1 MEKKI
6 YTIAVDL
13 GTSNIVVIAGSKNPD
28 GTLHIEKVISK
39 PSEGIN
45 AGEIENIASAG
56 NTIRTALD
64 EMSQALGIRINEVY
78 TGISGHFMRCESYT
92 DHVFTMDSQSGVS
105 QHDVDAL
112 FARMDNVQA
121 PKDEVIMERIPQ
133 NYILDDNREVKN
145 PVGSFGRRL
154 SATFKFILCES
165 TPLDR
170 LNLVFDRLGITV
182 LGIYPSMLTTAEVV
196 TTPDEKDEGVAV
208 VDLGGGKTDIT
219 VIYKGVVRYAAS
231 LPIGGSVVNNDI
243 CTLGIPERAV
253 ELLKVKHGSAM
264 PDLVEKKKLLKIN
277 GSPRQAKEILAFN
290 LAKAIEARMMDITDM
305 VKNELRESGY
315 FLKLGYGIVLTG
327 GGERMLNIAEL
338 FRRELG
344 LDVRLSTIDLLSK
357 NDNENKPAYA
367 TALGLLMR
375 GLSDGR
381 SSIEG
386 RVQPA
391 NGVAQGGQ
399 NPYAGGATTTPR
411 PATGPTGGVAGGT
424 NGTTS
429 TGATGTMAGGGATPY
444 GGVRRIR
451 GGADDGNKTDNGDE
465 GNHGNSG
472 ESGSKT
478 SGGSSGGDIPGG
490 SSGGGDIV
498 KGKSKIF
505 SGWGDRFKSLINGAF
520 NADDEP
526 DEVL

>member
-1 MEKKI
+1 MEKRI
-6 YTIAVDL
+6 YTVAVDL

-28 GTLHIEKVISK
+28 GTVHIEKVVSK

-56 NTIRTALD
+56 NTIRAAID
-64 EMSQALGIRINEVY
+64 EMSQALGVRINEVY

-133 NYILDDNREVKN
+133 NYVLDDNREVKN

-165 TPLDR
+165 TPLER

-182 LGIYPSMLTTAEVV
+182 LGVYPSMLTTAEVV
-196 TTPDEKDEGVAV
+196 TMPDEKDEGVAV
-208 VDLGGGKTDIT
+208 VDLGGGKTDVT
-219 VIYKGVVRYAAS
+219 VIHKGVVRYAAS
-231 LPIGGSVVNNDI
+231 LPIGGIVVNNDI

-264 PDLVEKKKLLKIN
+264 PELVERRKLLKIN

-290 LAKAIEARMMDITDM
+290 LAKVIEARMMDITDM
-305 VKNELRESGY
+305 VKNELRDSGY

-327 GGERMLNIAEL
+327 GGERMLNVAEL

-344 LDVRLSTIDLLSK
+344 LDVRLSTIDLLNK

-381 SSIEG
+381 SSIEANI
-386 RVQPA
+386 QPA
-391 NGVAQGGQ
+391 TVAQGGSNSNQ
-399 NPYAGGATTTPR
+399 PTQRPTTGTTAGSTTNTAGGGSAS
-411 PATGPTGGVAGGT
+411 GAGQT
-424 NGTTS
+424 
-429 TGATGTMAGGGATPY
+429 AGGGATPY

-451 GGADDGNKTDNGDE
+451 GGNDDGGMISGGDNRNEVIGGTNGGSVSG
-465 GNHGNSG
+465 GNTNGG
-472 ESGSKT
+472 ESG
-478 SGGSSGGDIPGG
+478 GDGNDNGGDAP
-490 SSGGGDIV
+490 
-498 KGKSKIF
+498 KPKSKMF
-505 SGWGDRFKSLINGAF
+505 SGWSERFKSLINGAF